1 MTGHTP
7 DAVAA
12 IIAAAIRDRPTS
24 NPEAVATAAV
34 RELRD
39 AGWYIAAPDT
49 IRAALRA
56 A

>member
-1 MTGHTP
+1 MIP

-12 IIAAAIRDRPTS
+12 IIAAAIRDQST
-24 NPEAVATAAV
+24 NTPEEQGRRAV

-39 AGWYIAAPDT
+39 AGWTIAAPDV
-49 IRAALRA
+49 IAAALRA